1 MNYWDKYKNK
11 IFKEDL
17 KKVNVAEAIAYA
29 NLLIA
34 KISWKAIHNKA
45 NKRLFNNFF
54 NVASLIL
61 HATIVQHEYPV
72 DHYDNILAHI
82 DDIYD
87 KVGRLNYSK
96 AEIGLMI
103 GNLSEYT
110 DVHYT
115 FTELIA
121 FVRFLAS

>member
-17 KKVNVAEAIAYA
+17 EKVNVAEAIAYA

-34 KISWKAIHNKA
+34 KIAWKAIHNKM

-72 DHYDNILAHI
+72 DYYDNILAHI

>member
-1 MNYWDKYKNK
+1 M
-11 IFKEDL
+11 
-17 KKVNVAEAIAYA
+17 
-29 NLLIA
+29 IA

-61 HATIVQHEYPV
+61 HATIVQHEYSV